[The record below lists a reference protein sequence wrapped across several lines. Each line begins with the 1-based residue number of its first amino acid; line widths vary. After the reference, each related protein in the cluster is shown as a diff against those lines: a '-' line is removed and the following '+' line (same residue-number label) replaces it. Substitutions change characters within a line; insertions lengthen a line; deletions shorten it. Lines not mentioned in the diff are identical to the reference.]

1 MNKIKLIIIF
11 LVFIPALYAQD
22 NKLSLSDA
30 ISMAMENNF
39 GIRISRAEKEIA
51 EINNNPGRA
60 GRYPSVGFELG
71 GTNSFNI
78 TDDIFS
84 SGLNAGIGLRWTI
97 FDGFRISLTMDRL
110 EQLEQLAEG
119 RTAVVVEN
127 TVEDVILAYYQVLLQ
142 QELLKVTGEV
152 MRLSEDRWEYEK
164 TRQEYGNAVSYN
176 VLQARNNYL
185 SDKAAYINQEVNYR
199 NAVRNLDFIL
209 GIDSSTSWIF
219 TSQFRADTTGYVLA
233 DLLDRMMADNTVLKN
248 QYINIMLS
256 ENSTALATG
265 DFYPSLNLS
274 AGVDSRN
281 DFSPSAAQGSSLSSY
296 ANITFSYDIYQGGL
310 RRRAVE
316 VARINESIAGIEE
329 EELKKGLTN
338 RLLNLFDLYN
348 VRKELLYIAGESVEV
363 AAMNMQIAEEKFRT
377 GAINSFNYRD
387 IQLIYLEASYRR
399 IQDIYNLIATKAA
412 MTRITGGF
420 INNGG

>member
-11 LVFIPALYAQD
+11 LAFIPALYAQD

-51 EINNNPGRA
+51 EINNNPGSA

-71 GTNSFNI
+71 SNNNFNI
-78 TDDIFS
+78 TDDVYS
-84 SGLNAGIGLRWTI
+84 SGLNAGIGLRWTV

-110 EQLEQLAEG
+110 GQLEQLAEG
-119 RTAVVVEN
+119 RAAVVIEN
-127 TVEDVILAYYQVLLQ
+127 TIEDVILAYYQVLLQ

-152 MRLSEDRWEYEK
+152 MSLSEDRWKYEK

-209 GIDSSTSWIF
+209 GIDSSKSWIF
-219 TSQFRADTTGYVLA
+219 TGEFRADTTGYVLA
-233 DLLDRMMADNTVLKN
+233 DLLDRMMSDNTVLKN

-256 ENSTALATG
+256 ENSTDLAASE
-265 DFYPSLNLS
+265 FYPSLSIS

-281 DFSPSAAQGSSLSSY
+281 NLSPSATQGSSLSSY
-296 ANITFSYDIYQGGL
+296 ANVTFSYDIYQGGL

-329 EELKKGLTN
+329 EELEKGLTN

-363 AAMNMQIAEEKFRT
+363 AAMNMQIAEDKFRA